1 VVFALSLLLSCA
13 LGVVGQ
19 GAAGGAGDKSGLRP
33 DGQPRTAVPTRA
45 VGGAA
50 VLTHTLPGVDAV
62 IEQAIDEKQIPGAVL
77 IVGHDGQVIYRKAYG
92 LRALEPRHEPMTL
105 DTVFDLASLTKVIAT
120 TTAVMQLVERGEVR
134 LNDPVAKYLPEFAQ
148 NSKDDI
154 TVRQLLTH
162 YSGLEPDLDL
172 KTSWEG
178 KETAYRMAFAETPQ
192 QAPGSGFV
200 YSDINFIV
208 LGALV
213 ERVSGETLDAYTER
227 HIFLPLKM
235 MRTRFVPPTA
245 GRAGWIEKIAPTQY
259 DENEHNHAAGDLDQK
274 SSLDIAHLINA
285 EDATV
290 ALAVTRAL
298 PQIARAIDQVA
309 AGLRQGGRLIYVGAG
324 TSGRIAA
331 LDAVECPPTFNTN
344 PRSVQFIIAG
354 GAKALASA
362 SEISEDDAQA
372 GREEMSRRKP
382 TKHDVVLGIASSG
395 RTPFT
400 VAAIERARQRGAHT
414 IALTCN
420 PNSPLE
426 RAAHFAIVTQ
436 VGPEVLAG
444 SSRMKAGT
452 AHKMVLNMISTAAM
466 TRLGYVYGNLMVNV
480 APKNEKLLQRAI
492 GILEQATGASHESA
506 TKALKASGNR
516 TPVAVVMLAAGV
528 SPAEATSALKKSKGH
543 VRQAIASAK

>member
-1 VVFALSLLLSCA
+1 MKPNPSTLHHLHTE
-13 LGVVGQ
+13 
-19 GAAGGAGDKSGLRP
+19 
-33 DGQPRTAVPTRA
+33 QP
-45 VGGAA
+45 
-50 VLTHTLPGVDAV
+50 
-62 IEQAIDEKQIPGAVL
+62 
-77 IVGHDGQVIYRKAYG
+77 
-92 LRALEPRHEPMTL
+92 
-105 DTVFDLASLTKVIAT
+105 
-120 TTAVMQLVERGEVR
+120 
-134 LNDPVAKYLPEFAQ
+134 
-148 NSKDDI
+148 
-154 TVRQLLTH
+154 
-162 YSGLEPDLDL
+162 
-172 KTSWEG
+172 
-178 KETAYRMAFAETPQ
+178 
-192 QAPGSGFV
+192 
-200 YSDINFIV
+200 
-208 LGALV
+208 
-213 ERVSGETLDAYTER
+213 
-227 HIFLPLKM
+227 
-235 MRTRFVPPTA
+235 
-245 GRAGWIEKIAPTQY
+245 
-259 DENEHNHAAGDLDQK
+259 NHAAGDLDQK

-354 GAKALASA
+354 GARALASA

-528 SPAEATSALKKSKGH
+528 TRAQATSALKKAKAN